1 MPNVVFRVT
10 MPVLAAALSIGCGDT
25 PAPGWSGYGEGE
37 YVYVSA
43 PVAGR
48 LAALAV
54 QPGQDV
60 PRGAPLFT
68 LDADAEQAA
77 RAQDEARLAQAQA
90 QAADTAKGRRSDEV
104 AVVQAQ
110 LAQARAQAQQAAA
123 DLARQQQLV
132 AQGFITPARLDD
144 ARTALAQAQARVAEL
159 TASLQVARLPSRS
172 DEQQAARASADAA
185 AQALRAQ
192 AWRVQQMR
200 QEAPAMARVADT
212 YFRVGEWVNA
222 GVPVV
227 SLLPEGATKVRF
239 FVPEAELG
247 SIAPGQAVTIACDG
261 CGAPIPARI
270 TRIATQAEYTPP
282 VIYSNAQRAKLV
294 FMVEAKPDAAD
305 GKRLKPGQPVDV
317 RRAAPSDGKSQAGS

>member
-1 MPNVVFRVT
+1 MPNRAIRGRWLMLVG
-10 MPVLAAALSIGCGDT
+10 AALSACADA
-25 PAPGWSGYGEGE
+25 PAPGWSGYAEGE
-37 YVYVSA
+37 YIYLSA
-43 PVAGR
+43 PVPGR
-48 LAALAV
+48 LATLSVLA
-54 QPGQDV
+54 GQDV
-60 PRGAPLFT
+60 ARGAPLFA

-77 RAQDEARLAQAQA
+77 RAAEEARLAQALA
-90 QAADTAKGRRSDEV
+90 QAANTGKGRRSDEI
-104 AVVQAQ
+104 AVIQAQ
-110 LAQARAQAQQAAA
+110 LAQARAQAELAGA

-132 AQGFITPARLDD
+132 TQGFITPARVDD
-144 ARTALAQAQARVAEL
+144 ARAALAQAQARVAEL
-159 TASLQVARLPSRS
+159 GASLQVARLPSRS

-200 QEAPAMARVADT
+200 QEAPAAARVADT

-227 SLLPEGATKVRF
+227 SLLPDGAIKARF

-247 SIAPGQAVTIACDG
+247 SIAPGQHVTLSCDG
-261 CGAPIPARI
+261 CGTPIAARI

-282 VIYSNAQRAKLV
+282 VIFSNAQRAKLV

-305 GKRLKPGQPVDV
+305 GRRLKPGQPVDV
-317 RRAAPSDGKSQAGS
+317 RRAAAADSKK

>member
-1 MPNVVFRVT
+1 MSDTTFRV
-10 MPVLAAALSIGCGDT
+10 PVMALAAAVALAGCGNP
-25 PAPGWSGYGEGE
+25 PAPAWSGYGEGE

-43 PVAGR
+43 PVPGR
-48 LAALAV
+48 LAVLAV
-54 QPGQDV
+54 LPGQDIA
-60 PRGAPLFT
+60 RGAPLFA
-68 LDADAEQAA
+68 LEADAEQAA
-77 RAQDEARLAQAQA
+77 RAEEEARLAQAQA
-90 QAADTAKGRRSDEV
+90 QAANTSKGRRGDEI
-104 AVVQAQ
+104 AVVLAQ
-110 LAQARAQAQQAAA
+110 LAQARAQAQLAAA
-123 DLARQQQLV
+123 DLTRQQQLV

-144 ARTALAQAQARVAEL
+144 AKTALAQAQARVAEL
-159 TASLQVARLPSRS
+159 TASLQVARLPSRN

-192 AWRVQQMR
+192 SWRVQQM
-200 QEAPAMARVADT
+200 QQHAPASARVADT

-227 SLLPEGATKVRF
+227 ALLPDGATKARF

-247 SIAPGQAVTIACDG
+247 SIAAGQSVTIACDG

-317 RRAAPSDGKSQAGS
+317 RRATPTDGKS

>member
-1 MPNVVFRVT
+1 MPNLT
-10 MPVLAAALSIGCGDT
+10 MRGHGVLLAGVLLSACGDAPP
-25 PAPGWSGYGEGE
+25 PAWSGYGEGD
-37 YVYVSA
+37 YIYVSA

-48 LAALAV
+48 LATLSV
-54 QPGQDV
+54 LPGQEV
-60 PRGAPLFT
+60 ARGAALFA
-68 LDADAEQAA
+68 LDADAEQATRDA
-77 RAQDEARLAQAQA
+77 DEARLAQALA
-90 QAADTAKGRRSDEV
+90 QAANTAKGRRGDEI
-104 AVVQAQ
+104 AVIQAQ
-110 LAQARAQAQQAAA
+110 LAQARAQAELAAA

-132 AQGFITPARLDD
+132 TQGFITPARLDD
-144 ARTALAQAQARVAEL
+144 AKTALALAQARVAEL
-159 TASLQVARLPSRS
+159 SASLQVARLPSRA

-200 QEAPAMARVADT
+200 QDAPASARVADT

-227 SLLPEGATKVRF
+227 SLLPHGAIKARF

-247 SIAPGQAVTIACDG
+247 SIAPGQAVTLSCDG
-261 CGAPIPARI
+261 CGAPIAARI

-282 VIYSNAQRAKLV
+282 VIFSNAQRAKLV

-305 GKRLKPGQPVDV
+305 GARLKPGQPIDV
-317 RRAAPSDGKSQAGS
+317 RRAAAGGGRS

>member
-1 MPNVVFRVT
+1 MPNAMIRVSAMALGVLVV
-10 MPVLAAALSIGCGDT
+10 AACSDA
-25 PAPGWSGYGEGE
+25 PAPAWSGYGEGE

-48 LAALAV
+48 LAALPV
-54 QPGQDV
+54 LPGQDV
-60 PRGAPLFT
+60 ARGAPLFA

-77 RAQDEARLAQAQA
+77 RAGDEARLAQAQA
-90 QAADTAKGRRSDEV
+90 QAANTGKGRRSDEI

-110 LAQARAQAQQAAA
+110 LAQARAQAELAAA

-159 TASLQVARLPSRS
+159 TSSLQVARLPSRS

-185 AQALRAQ
+185 AQSLRAQ

-200 QEAPAMARVADT
+200 QDAPDAARVSDT
-212 YFRVGEWVNA
+212 YFRVGEWVSA

-227 SLLPEGATKVRF
+227 SLLPDGAIKARF

-247 SIAPGQAVTIACDG
+247 SIAPGQAVTLSCDG

-282 VIYSNAQRAKLV
+282 VIFSNTQRAKLV

-305 GKRLKPGQPVDV
+305 GRRLKPGQPIDV
-317 RRAAPSDGKSQAGS
+317 RRAAAADAKK

>member
-1 MPNVVFRVT
+1 MPRCMIGGLALALVGIA
-10 MPVLAAALSIGCGDT
+10 LAACSDA
-25 PAPGWSGYGEGE
+25 PAPAWSGYGEGE
-37 YVYVSA
+37 YVYVSS

-48 LAALAV
+48 LATLSV
-54 QPGQDV
+54 LPGQDV
-60 PRGAPLFT
+60 ARGAPLFA

-77 RAQDEARLAQAQA
+77 RAADEARVAQAQA
-90 QAADTAKGRRSDEV
+90 QAANTAKGRRGDEI

-110 LAQARAQAQQAAA
+110 LAQARAQAELAAA

-144 ARTALAQAQARVAEL
+144 AKTALSQAQARVAEL
-159 TASLQVARLPSRS
+159 GASLQVARLPSRS

-192 AWRVQQMR
+192 AWRVEQMR
-200 QEAPAMARVADT
+200 QSAPAGARVADT

-227 SLLPEGATKVRF
+227 SLLPEGAIKARF

-247 SIAPGQAVTIACDG
+247 SMAPGQSVTIACDG
-261 CGAPIPARI
+261 CGAPIAARI

-282 VIYSNAQRAKLV
+282 VIFSNAQRAKLV
-294 FMVEAKPDAAD
+294 FMVEAKPEGDG
-305 GKRLKPGQPVDV
+305 GKRLKPGQPLDV
-317 RRAAPSDGKSQAGS
+317 RRAAAADGKQR

>member
-1 MPNVVFRVT
+1 MPNPILRGT
-10 MPVLAAALSIGCGDT
+10 VLALCAGVAACGDA
-25 PAPGWSGYGEGE
+25 PAPGWSGYGEGD
-37 YVYVSA
+37 YVYVAA

-48 LAALAV
+48 LAVLSV
-54 QPGQDV
+54 SPGQDV
-60 PRGAPLFT
+60 SRGAPLFA

-77 RAQDEARLAQAQA
+77 RAEDEARLAQARA
-90 QAADTAKGRRSDEV
+90 QAANTAKGKRGDEI

-110 LAQARAQAQQAAA
+110 LAQARAQADLAAA

-132 AQGFITPARLDD
+132 SQGFITPARLDD

-159 TASLQVARLPSRS
+159 GAALQVSRLPSRS

-200 QEAPAMARVADT
+200 QDAPTAARVADT
-212 YFRVGEWVNA
+212 YFRVGEWVTA
-222 GVPVV
+222 GMPVV
-227 SLLPEGATKVRF
+227 SLLPEGATKARF
-239 FVPEAELG
+239 FVPEADIG
-247 SIAPGQAVTIACDG
+247 SIAPGQAVTLACDG
-261 CGAPIPARI
+261 CGAPIAARI

-294 FMVEAKPDAAD
+294 FMVEARPDAAE
-305 GKRLKPGQPVDV
+305 GRRLKPGQPLDV
-317 RRAAPSDGKSQAGS
+317 RRAARSDTTR